1 MNLIIF
7 MRMYIT
13 LVECI
18 HFDVKIKASL
28 YTQIIGFPNHTNS
41 KGSNNDH
48 NEKQETEAA
57 CIYKPLYEMC
67 NICLQK

>member
-1 MNLIIF
+1 

-18 HFDVKIKASL
+18 DFDVKIKASL
-28 YTQIIGFPNHTNS
+28 YTHIIGFPNHTNS

-48 NEKQETEAA
+48 NEKQETETAS
-57 CIYKPLYEMC
+57 I
-67 NICLQK
+67 